1 MPKNYYGDYSDD
13 DSKIRWKSSV
23 TGFDLGSKG
32 NANLDAFQP
41 TDPVNCVDFS
51 EKIPHVQ
58 SDPEVINCVNFSE
71 MSPTNHNAR
80 LARLG
85 R

>member
-32 NANLDAFQP
+32 NANLDAF
-41 TDPVNCVDFS
+41 
-51 EKIPHVQ
+51 
-58 SDPEVINCVNFSE
+58 
-71 MSPTNHNAR
+71 
-80 LARLG
+80 
-85 R
+85 